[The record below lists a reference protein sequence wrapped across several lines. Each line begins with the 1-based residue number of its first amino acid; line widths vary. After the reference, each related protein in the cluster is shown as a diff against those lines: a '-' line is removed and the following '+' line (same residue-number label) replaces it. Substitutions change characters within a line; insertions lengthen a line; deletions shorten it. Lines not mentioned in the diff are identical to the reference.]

1 MFTTPFYSSRR
12 LAVSWTQRFLTR
24 NILPNLFIIY
34 DKKKGKQ
41 MFAEI
46 LGFKEIE
53 QRMIQ
58 DFIWRTTKQTFLVIN
73 LGSYQKITKRF
84 FSSHGTSKHFNESKF
99 KMTKT

>member
-58 DFIWRTTKQTFLVIN
+58 DFIWRTTKQTFFGYK
-73 LGSYQKITKRF
+73 LGELPENNKALFF
-84 FSSHGTSKHFNESKF
+84 FSWYLEAFQRVQI
-99 KMTKT
+99 